1 MKIILEFAL
10 NFLLW
15 FFYYQ
20 TTFNYS
26 KEIDYHMFVVSSVLF
41 CITFIFSGIS
51 SLYEREKQ
59 VKDDVELIYIH
70 IIAVV
75 YLIFVISFTSCL
87 MLEFVLT
94 NRTED
99 DISIWLP
106 LHYRFKISIENYASA
121 LSLFPLSNLLITL
134 VLDIIRVIRDGI
146 DYFINER
153 KR

>member
-1 MKIILEFAL
+1 
-10 NFLLW
+10 
-15 FFYYQ
+15 
-20 TTFNYS
+20 
-26 KEIDYHMFVVSSVLF
+26 
-41 CITFIFSGIS
+41 
-51 SLYEREKQ
+51 
-59 VKDDVELIYIH
+59 
-70 IIAVV
+70 
-75 YLIFVISFTSCL
+75 

-134 VLDIIRVIRDGI
+134 VLDIIRVIRDGV
-146 DYFINER
+146 DYFTNER